1 MMGSN
6 NKNEAP
12 QIMPLPLRYQFE
24 PIKKNLNEINY

>member
-6 NKNEAP
+6 NKNKAP

-24 PIKKNLNEINY
+24 PIKKNFKWN